1 MTIVSVVS
9 GIFIAEGFSRVV
21 KSDHCPQKIKDIPNT
36 LIDPLKTLPLAYLIC
51 GTLATIVLTQ
61 GALTLAIKALKGRVR
76 FIPTLSEQMA
86 TALGAY
92 RLSIPLLL
100 GMTIHLSRRESLE
113 ALIKSLQSLIE
124 LTREAGS
131 SLSNLLLD
139 SDELVAKVEKEIQ
152 EGLDGI
158 SASIHYIVFA
168 NEPRVIRTISR
179 EISDFEDHLR
189 NLSTKMPAFERK
201 LEAARKLLVD
211 SKSHLIN
218 QIRKIESESDRID
231 QILQEIQKEHLS
243 YWEEKFKSFLDQE
256 SLIDQKQTLNEK
268 LAQLK
273 ELSNTIDLIT
283 SGISLVYQSDIEEI
297 KAIRRWNIYI
307 KYTPLPILEDA
318 FLIACDM
325 PSIGFKMFNEIVFNT
340 KEQGD
345 DLFSHRRR
353 RIKLSEILPEAVEN
367 FSQALIAFKQARKG
381 ILDSLTQ
388 IKVNEPSI
396 KKNWDEENAC
406 LRKGR
411 GFFSDAELT
420 FCATLFKNHPLGK
433 IAGAL
438 QRY

>member
-1 MTIVSVVS
+1 MAIVSAVS
-9 GIFIAEGFSRVV
+9 GIFIAEGFSRFI
-21 KSDHCPQKIKDIPNT
+21 KNDHCPEKVKDLSNT
-36 LIDPLKTLPLAYLIC
+36 LIDPLKSLPLAYLIC
-51 GTLATIVLTQ
+51 GTLATILLTQ
-61 GALTLAIKALKGRVR
+61 GALTLSTKALKGRVR
-76 FIPTLSEQMA
+76 FIPAVSQQMA
-86 TALGAY
+86 AALRVY

-100 GMTIHLSRRESLE
+100 GMTIYLSRRESLE
-113 ALIKSLQSLIE
+113 ALFKSIGSLID
-124 LTREAGS
+124 LAREAGS

-158 SASIHYIVFA
+158 SASIRYIVFA
-168 NEPRVIRTISR
+168 NEPRVIRTISK

-189 NLSTKMPAFERK
+189 NLSRKMPAFERK
-201 LEAARKLLVD
+201 LEAARKLLLD

-218 QIRKIESESDRID
+218 QIREIESESDRIEKM
-231 QILQEIQKEHLS
+231 LQEIQKEHVS
-243 YWEEKFKSFLDQE
+243 FWEEKFKSFLDKE
-256 SLIDQKQTLNEK
+256 TLIGQKQTLKEK
-268 LAQLK
+268 FAHLK

-283 SGISLVYQSDIEEI
+283 SGISLIYQSDVEEI

-325 PSIGFKMFNEIVFNT
+325 PNLSFKMFNEIVFNT
-340 KEQGD
+340 KERGD

-381 ILDSLTQ
+381 ILNSLTK
-388 IKVNEPSI
+388 IRVSEPSI
-396 KKNWDEENAC
+396 KKTWDEESAC
-406 LRKGR
+406 LKKGR

-433 IAGAL
+433 IAGSL
-438 QRY
+438 QKR

>member
-1 MTIVSVVS
+1 MAIVSAVS
-9 GIFIAEGFSRVV
+9 GIFIAEGFSRFI
-21 KSDHCPQKIKDIPNT
+21 KSDHCPEKVKDLSNT
-36 LIDPLKTLPLAYLIC
+36 LIDPLKKLPLAYLIC
-51 GTLATIVLTQ
+51 GTLATILLTQ
-61 GALTLAIKALKGRVR
+61 GALTLATKALKGRVR

-86 TALGAY
+86 AALGIY

-100 GMTIHLSRRESLE
+100 GMTIYLSRRKSLE
-113 ALIKSLQSLIE
+113 ALIKSLRSLID
-124 LTREAGS
+124 LAREAGS
-131 SLSNLLLD
+131 SLSNVLLD
-139 SDELVAKVEKEIQ
+139 SDELVTKVEKEIQ

-158 SASIHYIVFA
+158 SASVHYIVFA
-168 NEPRVIRTISR
+168 NEPKVIRTISR

-189 NLSTKMPAFERK
+189 NLSTKIPAFERK
-201 LEAARKLLVD
+201 LETARKLLVD

-218 QIRKIESESDRID
+218 QIRDIESESDRIEKT
-231 QILQEIQKEHLS
+231 LQEIKKEPLS
-243 YWEEKFKSFLDQE
+243 FWEEKFKSFLDQE
-256 SLIDQKQTLNEK
+256 TLIAQKQTLNEK
-268 LAQLK
+268 LAHLK

-283 SGISLVYQSDIEEI
+283 SGIGLIYQSDLEEI

-325 PSIGFKMFNEIVFNT
+325 PSLGFKMFNEIVFNT

-388 IKVNEPSI
+388 IKVSEPSI

-411 GFFSDAELT
+411 IFFSDAELT

-433 IAGAL
+433 IAGSI
-438 QRY
+438 QRH

>member
-1 MTIVSVVS
+1 MVIISAVS
-9 GIFIAEGFSRVV
+9 GIFIAEGFSRFI
-21 KSDHCPQKIKDIPNT
+21 KSDHCPQKIKDISNT
-36 LIDPLKTLPLAYLIC
+36 LIDPLKMLPLAYLIC
-51 GTLATIVLTQ
+51 GTLSTILLTQ
-61 GALTLAIKALKGRVR
+61 GALTLATKALKGRVR

-86 TALGAY
+86 AALGVY

-100 GMTIHLSRRESLE
+100 GMTVYLSRRESLE
-113 ALIKSLQSLIE
+113 ALIANVGSLID
-124 LTREAGS
+124 LAREAGS

-158 SASIHYIVFA
+158 SASIRYIIFA
-168 NEPRVIRTISR
+168 NEPRIIRTITR

-201 LEAARKLLVD
+201 LETARKLLVD
-211 SKSHLIN
+211 SKNHLIS
-218 QIRKIESESDRID
+218 QMREIESESDRIEKM
-231 QILQEIQKEHLS
+231 LQEIQKEHLS
-243 YWEEKFKSFLDQE
+243 FWEEKFKTLLDQE
-256 SLIDQKQTLNEK
+256 NLIAQKQTLNEK
-268 LAQLK
+268 LAHLK

-283 SGISLVYQSDIEEI
+283 SGIGLIYQSDLEEV

-325 PSIGFKMFNEIVFNT
+325 PSISFKMFNEIVFNT

-411 GFFSDAELT
+411 IFFSDAELT

-433 IAGAL
+433 IAGSL
-438 QRY
+438 QRH